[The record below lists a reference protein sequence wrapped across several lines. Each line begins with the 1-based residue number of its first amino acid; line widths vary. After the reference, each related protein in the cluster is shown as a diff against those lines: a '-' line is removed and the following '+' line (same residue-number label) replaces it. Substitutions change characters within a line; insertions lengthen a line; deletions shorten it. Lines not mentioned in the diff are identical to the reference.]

1 MSPLLLAALLVADAG
16 VAEPERLPAACVGR
30 NLDID
35 RLIAS
40 GRCVFNKSPR
50 PSPDPAAIGIEMSP
64 KKLRLR
70 SGETGRVR
78 ITIRNLTAAPVPFD
92 VNISCGPGGFE
103 TMLVTSDDTRADR
116 RNHGFETSSCTVLI
130 VRVVLGPRGTA
141 RLHVPVAAEK
151 TFVAETG
158 NGGTV
163 FPIEAG
169 TYKLVVNTPFT
180 APVPGSNDEDIR
192 SLTGQLTVVDR

>member
-1 MSPLLLAALLVADAG
+1 MNALLLAALLTADAG
-16 VAEPERLPAACVGR
+16 VEEPERLPAACVGR

-35 RLIAS
+35 RLTAS
-40 GRCVFNKSPR
+40 GRCVFNK
-50 PSPDPAAIGIEMSP
+50 
-64 KKLRLR
+64 L
-70 SGETGRVR
+70 
-78 ITIRNLTAAPVPFD
+78 PFD

-116 RNHGFETSSCTVLI
+116 SNHGFEMSSCTVLI

-141 RLHVPVAAEK
+141 RLHVPVPAEK
-151 TFVAETG
+151 TFVSEAG
-158 NGGTV
+158 NGGSV

-180 APVPGSNDEDIR
+180 APVPGSNDTDIR